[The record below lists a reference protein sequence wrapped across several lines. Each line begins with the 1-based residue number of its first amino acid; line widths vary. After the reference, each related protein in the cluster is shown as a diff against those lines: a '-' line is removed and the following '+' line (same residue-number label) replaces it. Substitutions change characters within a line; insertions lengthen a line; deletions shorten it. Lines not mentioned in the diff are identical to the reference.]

1 MAEKATILLVDDTRT
16 NIQLLAGCLK
26 HQYRL
31 KIAMNGQRCL
41 ELAQNPPFPDLILLD
56 VIMPEMDGYE
66 VCRQLKENPNTKN
79 IPIIFVTG
87 RDSDEDEE
95 FGLQL
100 GAVDYI
106 AKPIRPAIVTARVS
120 TQIKLKHQSD
130 ELRNMALYDQLTQL
144 YNRHFLIESAANKL
158 AYVDRHGN
166 ELSLLMID
174 IDFFKHINDQF
185 GHHAGD
191 QVLKAIAE
199 ILKTGNR
206 KEDVVARFGGEEFV
220 VLLEHC
226 SLDSAVEKAELLR
239 AKIEAL
245 APMGIS
251 VTASFGVAQLMKHEQ
266 TFVELLTRAD
276 AAVYRAKALGRNR
289 VVAAEDVYVEL
300 EKKTV

>member
-56 VIMPEMDGYE
+56 VIMPEMNGYE
-66 VCRQLKENPNTKN
+66 VCRQLKQNPNTKD

-95 FGLQL
+95 FGLRL

-106 AKPIRPAIVTARVS
+106 AKPIRPAIVKARVS

-130 ELRNMALYDQLTQL
+130 KLRNMALHDPLTQL
-144 YNRHFLIESAANKL
+144 YNRHFLIEAAANKL
-158 AYVDRHGN
+158 AYVDRHGSQ
-166 ELSLLMID
+166 LSMLMID

-191 QVLKAIAE
+191 LVLKAIAK
-199 ILKTGNR
+199 ILKDDNR

-220 VLLEHC
+220 MLLEHC
-226 SLDSAVEKAELLR
+226 CLHCAVEKAELLR
-239 AKIEAL
+239 EKIEAL

-251 VTASFGVAQLMKHEQ
+251 VTASFGVAQLMRHEQ
-266 TFVELLTRAD
+266 TFVELFSRAD

-300 EKKTV
+300 NEK